1 MAPRGFLKRVI
12 THYDSNLIFTMMH
25 KYLYCL
31 LGLAAVCS
39 LSGGTAANFG
49 AASAFAASADAPI
62 TISLDSCRSM
72 AVHNN
77 KAIKIAEEAVKGA
90 GYDRKA
96 AFAAYLP
103 GIDFSALYLHNQ
115 HKVNLLGEDA
125 KLPTMTFNPLTQS
138 FDYNV
143 LIGPDL
149 KPVLNPET
157 GQPIP
162 TEVAVIPKEA
172 MSFDMRNIFAGGFTL
187 TQPIFMGGQIRALNQ
202 ITKYAEELARTMRN
216 SAVQDVV
223 YAVDEAYWQV
233 VSLGQKKVLADSYVQ
248 LVDSLYQNVEA
259 LQRNGMATRSDVLTV
274 QVKKNEAEI
283 AATKVRNG
291 LTLSRMALAQ
301 ICGLP
306 IDANLQLE
314 DEQLDRTPSF
324 APELTYNMED
334 VYASRQDLASL
345 RHGISIFK
353 QKEKVALGEMLPKLA
368 AIGMWE
374 FSNPNVQNGFQ
385 KKFGNGFHVGATLTV
400 PIWHWGQNYN
410 GLRSAKSATKRQE
423 MLLEDAEEKVELQVK
438 QARFSFDEAYKTYD
452 MTVNNMRKADE
463 NLRQAQLGFHEGV
476 LTADDVI
483 AAQTAWIQAHSEK
496 IDAQIG
502 VQLCNAY
509 LSKVLGTMN
518 Y

>member
-1 MAPRGFLKRVI
+1 MRLQTSFIL
-12 THYDSNLIFTMMH
+12 SS
-25 KYLYCL
+25 L
-31 LGLAAVCS
+31 LL
-39 LSGGTAANFG
+39 
-49 AASAFAASADAPI
+49 ASASAMAGPVSI
-62 TISLDSCRSM
+62 DSCRSM

-77 KAIKIAEEAVKGA
+77 KAIRIAEEAVKGA
-90 GYDRKA
+90 GYEKKA

-103 GIDFSALYLHNQ
+103 GIDFSAMYLFNQ

-138 FDYNV
+138 YDYNV

-149 KPVLNPET
+149 KPVTDPKT
-157 GQPIP
+157 GMPIP

-172 MSFDMRNIFAGGFTL
+172 MSYDIRNMFAGGFTL
-187 TQPIFMGGQIRALNQ
+187 TQPVFMGGQIRAMNQ
-202 ITKYAEELARTMRN
+202 ITKYAEELAKTMRN

-233 VSLGQKKVLADSYVQ
+233 VSLGQKKRLAESFCN
-248 LVDSLYQNVEA
+248 LVDSLYNNVNA
-259 LQRNGMATRSDVLTV
+259 LERNGMATRSDVLTV
-274 QVKKNEAEI
+274 EVKRNEAQI
-283 AATKVRNG
+283 AHTKVSNG

-314 DEQLDRTPSF
+314 DEELNRTATS
-324 APELTYNMED
+324 APALTYNMED

-368 AIGMWE
+368 VVGMWE
-374 FSNPNVQNGFQ
+374 FSNPNVINGFE

-400 PIWHWGQNYN
+400 PIWHWGANYN
-410 GLRSAKSATKRQE
+410 QLRSAKSATKRQE

-452 MTVNNMRKADE
+452 MTVTNMRKADE

-476 LTADDVI
+476 LTSDDVI
-483 AAQTAWIQAHSEK
+483 AAQTAWLQAHSEK
-496 IDAQIG
+496 IDAEIG
-502 VQLCNAY
+502 VQLCNTY
-509 LSKVLGTMN
+509 LSKVLGTLS